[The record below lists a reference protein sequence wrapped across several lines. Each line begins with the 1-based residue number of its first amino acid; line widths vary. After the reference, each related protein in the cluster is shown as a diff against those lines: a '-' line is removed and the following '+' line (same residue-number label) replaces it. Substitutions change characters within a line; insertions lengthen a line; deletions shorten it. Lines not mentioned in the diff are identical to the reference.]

1 MCQRQNPSGADGPAS
16 FLAPGQWQLSTTFLH
31 WYSDKHYVG
40 TQPNFGING
49 KGPFNTMD
57 QFNVSASY
65 GLTPRW
71 ELSVDLPILFHG
83 YNLIRPLAGVSRTPV
98 PVQAG
103 VNGIGD
109 ITVSAG
115 YWLFPVDASPSRGNL
130 QLSLGLQIPS
140 GNDAATFGAY
150 GRLIPA
156 EWSVQ
161 PGDGS
166 WGIVPTVRGFLPL
179 GRGYGLFG
187 VATYL
192 ITPRDTTGTPA
203 FFPSLSNPH
212 TSVVNSSAD
221 QFFAEGGLAAPSP
234 VPWLTPTLGYIV
246 SGVPRRDLIGG
257 SDGFRRPATLA
268 YLAPGISLVLAGQ
281 SFSISLPML
290 AYENIKPPVNP
301 SNGRDLTDATVP
313 GFMFSINHSFRF
325 GGPS

>member
-1 MCQRQNPSGADGPAS
+1 M
-16 FLAPGQWQLSTTFLH
+16 H

-40 TQPNFGING
+40 TQPNFGINDI
-49 KGPFNTMD
+49 GPFNTMN

-71 ELSVDLPILFHG
+71 ELFVDLPILFHS

-98 PVQAG
+98 PIQAG

-109 ITVSAG
+109 ITIGAG
-115 YWLFPVDASPSRGNL
+115 YWLFPLAGTPSRGNL
-130 QLSLGLQIPS
+130 QFSLGLQIPT
-140 GNDAATFGAY
+140 GNDAATFSAY

-166 WGIVPTVRGFLPL
+166 WGIGPTLRGFRPL
-179 GRGYGLFG
+179 GRGYSVFG

-212 TSVVNSSAD
+212 TTVVNSSAD
-221 QFFAEGGLAAPSP
+221 QFFAEVAVAAPSP
-234 VPWLTPTLGYIV
+234 WPWLTPTLGYIV
-246 SGVPRRDLIGG
+246 SGVPREDLIGG

-268 YLAPGISLVLAGQ
+268 YLAPGISLTIAGQ
-281 SFSISLPML
+281 SFSISLPMM

-301 SNGRDLTDATVP
+301 QNGRDLTDATVP

-325 GGPS
+325 GGGL